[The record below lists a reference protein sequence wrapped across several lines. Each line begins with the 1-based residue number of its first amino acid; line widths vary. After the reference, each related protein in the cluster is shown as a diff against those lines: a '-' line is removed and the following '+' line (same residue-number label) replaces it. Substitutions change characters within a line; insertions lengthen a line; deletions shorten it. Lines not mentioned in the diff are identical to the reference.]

1 MENVESKKAASL
13 GKRSIIGMIL
23 GLILGA
29 ILCFVP
35 SSYIRDD
42 IIINTVLNIV
52 GNGYLNL
59 IKMTIIPFVFAS
71 LVMGI
76 SSATDV
82 KQVGRIGGKIL
93 LIYVATTVLAS
104 AFGILGGIILKPGV
118 GVD

>member
-35 SSYIRDD
+35 SGYIRDD

-52 GNGYLNL
+52 GN
-59 IKMTIIPFVFAS
+59 
-71 LVMGI
+71 
-76 SSATDV
+76 
-82 KQVGRIGGKIL
+82 
-93 LIYVATTVLAS
+93 
-104 AFGILGGIILKPGV
+104 
-118 GVD
+118 

>member
-1 MENVESKKAASL
+1 MAALESKKAATL
-13 GKRSIIGMIL
+13 GKKSIIGMIL
-23 GLILGA
+23 GLALGA

-35 SSYIRDD
+35 NGYVRDD
-42 IIINTVLNIV
+42 IIINTILNIV

-93 LIYVATTVLAS
+93 IIYV
-104 AFGILGGIILKPGV
+104 
-118 GVD
+118 DCHM